1 MMFKDTSCDV
11 FLPENG
17 LKMLS

>member
-1 MMFKDTSCDV
+1 MFKDTSCDV